1 MASSKPV
8 DIGKAGLEGWRV
20 KVADRVADPLASRT
34 SLTEDHVRAA
44 LGALFFVL
52 SVKYVV
58 STVKRIADSARS

>member
-1 MASSKPV
+1 M

-20 KVADRVADPLASRT
+20 KVADRVADPLASRS

-58 STVKRIADSARS
+58 STLKRVADSARS